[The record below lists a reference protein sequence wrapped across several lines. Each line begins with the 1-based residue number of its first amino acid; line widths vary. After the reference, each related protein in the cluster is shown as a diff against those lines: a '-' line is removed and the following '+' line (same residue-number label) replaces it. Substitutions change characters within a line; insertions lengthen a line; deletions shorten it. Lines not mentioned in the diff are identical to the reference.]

1 MNVCGI
7 DVSTYHL
14 DFVFLHEEGPPEWQ
28 RITLIGDDSWERCR
42 SVRVPSAWF
51 EDTEAVGMEVAHG
64 PSSGQINRV
73 VGAVLSRLPRE
84 LLVEQWPVNVW
95 KKAVGLPGNCS
106 KYAVREYVAF
116 GPITGHSLHRLERLI
131 DWPQDACDAYCI
143 ALATKQAL
151 KREAA

>member
-14 DFVFLHEEGPPEWQ
+14 DFVFLHDDGSPEWQ
-28 RITLIGDDSWERCR
+28 RISLTGDDAWERCR

-51 EDTEAVGMEVAHG
+51 EGTEAVGMEVAHG

-95 KKAVGLPGNCS
+95 KKAVGLKGSAS
-106 KYAVREYVAF
+106 KADVMEWVVRRGFDV
-116 GPITGHSLHRLERLI
+116 GWKTDQLTLV
-131 DWPQDACDAYCI
+131 QDACDAYCI

-151 KREAA
+151 DKDMAA

>member
-14 DFVFLHEEGPPEWQ
+14 DFVFLHDTGQTEWQ
-28 RITLIGDDSWERCR
+28 RITLVGNDAWDRCR
-42 SVRVPSAWF
+42 SVRVPSDWF
-51 EDTEAVGMEVAHG
+51 EDTEAAGMEVAFG

-73 VGAVLSRLPRE
+73 VGAVLSRLPTG

-95 KKAVGLPGNCS
+95 KKAVGMSGSAS
-106 KYAVREYVAF
+106 KERVRLFVHDSIRSDPY
-116 GPITGHSLHRLERLI
+116 
-131 DWPQDACDAYCI
+131 WPQDACDAYCI

-151 KREAA
+151 ERQAA